1 MNRSI
6 QVRELTTRTALSFA
20 LALLLA
26 LPSSEGGAQL
36 NEAVIDPGAVS
47 SDGDR
52 DVDVFTL
59 DAALNMVDARAPT
72 ISIAQSEVEEAILRR
87 LEVRMERVPTFSAQ
101 VGIGPGPRDADPSAD
116 EDLRY
121 FQGITIA
128 AQLGMTIPIT
138 TFGKI
143 RAGLALAQAGIDVE
157 RVELENMRLE
167 ARYEAYRAYLA
178 AQWYVD
184 ASSLLNEAEGRVGQA
199 EDSLLDKLDE
209 GDYTVRNDLRQLD
222 MLAADLVGM
231 RNSVEEAGFLAR
243 TGLRIVF
250 GVDEATQLEAFA
262 VAVEEVDPPD
272 FEQVFRAAREH
283 RPDLERVEI
292 GVRARELELELEK
305 KKALPDVFFVA
316 QGEVT
321 WTPTIDG
328 RPTISEEANNFNE
341 LSGILAI
348 GARWKLNPGVHRARL
363 NRLEQRVET
372 IHRQRDGAEI
382 AVRLEVQEAYLQAV
396 NAYRLL
402 EAANRAQRSAHAW
415 LNQTAFQYEQGLVDF
430 AEFGDPLKAYY
441 QRRAAYL
448 QAILTYR
455 LRLANLAVKTGSPS
469 LRTWPGANE

>member
-1 MNRSI
+1 MMM
-6 QVRELTTRTALSFA
+6 
-20 LALLLA
+20 LALVLVLVV
-26 LPSSEGGAQL
+26 LPSIVATAQL
-36 NEAVIDPGAVS
+36 NEAVIDQSAAGDQDEVGA
-47 SDGDR
+47 
-52 DVDVFTL
+52 DVFTL
-59 DAALNMVDARAPT
+59 DEALDMVDARAPT
-72 ISIAQSEVEEAILRR
+72 ISIAESEVEEAILRR
-87 LEVRMERVPTFSAQ
+87 LEVRMERVPVFTAR
-101 VGIGPGPRDADPSAD
+101 VGFGPGPRDVDPTD
-116 EDLRY
+116 EEDLRY

-128 AQLGMTIPIT
+128 AQIGMTFPIT

-143 RAGLALAQAGIDVE
+143 RTGTALAEAGIELE
-157 RVELENMRLE
+157 RVELENKRLE

-178 AQWYVD
+178 AQWHLD

-199 EDSLLDKLDE
+199 EDSLLDKLDD

-222 MLAADLVGM
+222 MLHADLVGM
-231 RNSVEEAGFLAR
+231 RNDVEEAGFLAR
-243 TGLRIVF
+243 TGLSIVF
-250 GVDEATQLEAFA
+250 GVDEETPLEAFETD
-262 VAVEEVDPPD
+262 VPEIVPPD

-305 KKALPDVFFVA
+305 KKALPDVFFA
-316 QGEVT
+316 ALGEIT

-363 NRLEQRVET
+363 SRLEQRVET

-396 NAYRLL
+396 NAYRMLD
-402 EAANRAQRSAHAW
+402 ASNRAQRSARAW
-415 LNQTAFQYEQGLVDF
+415 LNQTGFQYEQGLVDF
-430 AEFGDPLKAYY
+430 DEFGDPLKAYY

-455 LRLANLAVKTGSPS
+455 LRLANLAVKAGSPD
-469 LRTWPGANE
+469 LRAWPGAVEQQ